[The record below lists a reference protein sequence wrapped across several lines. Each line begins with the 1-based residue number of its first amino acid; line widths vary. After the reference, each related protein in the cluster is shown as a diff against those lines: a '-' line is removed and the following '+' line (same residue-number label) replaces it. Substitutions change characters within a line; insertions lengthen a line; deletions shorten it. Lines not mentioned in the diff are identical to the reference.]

1 MSVLKYQK
9 VNFKWFLTLFVV
21 LFSNQIACSQELLKG
36 IVLQSDSVSTM
47 PFVYVI
53 TKSNGNG
60 TMSDNDGRF
69 TLVAKSNDTLIC
81 SFVGYRKLIIPVT
94 SVFRDQNGTVR
105 LFMNQQYVNLNTVV
119 INAFKYK
126 SYEREYMNEIIDK
139 SKIKRMDYA
148 TSPITAL
155 YMKFSKEGKQIN
167 KLAKIFEAL
176 LIEEQ
181 VQKKLSREILVRLT
195 GDEKIDYAAFRKYC
209 YYVGDYY
216 IINHE
221 GVELYT
227 KVMECYKRWKF
238 ERGEH

>member
-1 MSVLKYQK
+1 MNDLRQQRI
-9 VNFKWFLTLFVV
+9 NFKCLTALLFFVFFKQSLYAQD
-21 LFSNQIACSQELLKG
+21 LFKG
-36 IVLQSDSVSTM
+36 MVLQSDSTSAM

-81 SFVGYRKLIIPVT
+81 SFVGYRKLIIPLKEVP
-94 SVFRDQNGTVR
+94 RDQNGHLK

-126 SYEREYMNEIIDK
+126 SYERDYMNEIIDK
-139 SKIKRMDYA
+139 SKIKRLDYA

-155 YMKFSKEGKQIN
+155 YMKYSKEGKQIN

-195 GDEKIDYAAFRKYC
+195 GDEQIDYAAFRKYC

-216 IINHE
+216 IINHD

-227 KVMECYKRWKF
+227 KVMECYKRWKY
-238 ERGEH
+238 ERREF